1 MTLGALESKF
11 WCAFCRAVGREDWI
25 EREDDNELVDE
36 VQTLFATRTLAE
48 WEDFFAEKDVCC
60 EPVRTLDEVLADPQ
74 VQARGMLVEVEH
86 PVEGLLTQ
94 LGMPIKLSDTPGAV
108 RTPPPRLGE
117 HTDELLRALGY
128 DEKGIAELREQG
140 VL

>member
-1 MTLGALESKF
+1 
-11 WCAFCRAVGREDWI
+11 
-25 EREDDNELVDE
+25 
-36 VQTLFATRTLAE
+36 QT
-48 WEDFFAEKDVCC
+48 
-60 EPVRTLDEVLADPQ
+60 
-74 VQARGMLVEVEH
+74 RGMLIEVEH

-128 DEKGIAELREQG
+128 SAEEIADLRARG